1 MKSAHPDDLRDAAMF
16 VYESM
21 LNIPYVWGGDD
32 PLAGVDC
39 SGLVQEG
46 TRSVGITERQVD
58 YTAHALLHEKFRDL
72 PRATIESELKRG
84 MLVFWNGA
92 DGRVRHVEIVW
103 AVWVLQGGRQ
113 LVLTIGASGGGSR
126 TVDRAEAI
134 AQNAYVKI
142 RRITPGW
149 VAAVDPFTRWPS
161 A

>member
-1 MKSAHPDDLRDAAMF
+1 MKSLHPDDLRDAVMY
-16 VYESM
+16 VYESY
-21 LNIPYVWGGDD
+21 LNTPYRWGGDD
-32 PLAGVDC
+32 PLEGVDC
-39 SGLVQEG
+39 SGLVLEG
-46 TRSVGITERQVD
+46 TRAVGLTEREKD
-58 YTAHALLHEKFRDL
+58 YKAHELLHVKFRDL

-103 AVWVLQGGRQ
+103 AVWMLAGTRA

-126 TVDRAEAI
+126 TTDRAEA
-134 AQNAYVKI
+134 ARANAYVKI

-149 VAAVDPFTRWPS
+149 VAAIDPFTRWPT